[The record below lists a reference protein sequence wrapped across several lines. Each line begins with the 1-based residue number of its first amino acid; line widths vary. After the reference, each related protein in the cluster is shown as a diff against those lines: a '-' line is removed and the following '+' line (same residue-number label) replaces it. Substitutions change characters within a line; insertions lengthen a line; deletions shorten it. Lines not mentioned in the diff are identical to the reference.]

1 MFARIF
7 IVAIFTFFCLMVFT
21 NLLYGQEVWVLEI
34 VDFDTLNGY
43 PGFVQTM
50 KKNGSLW
57 ETEFFFEENG
67 YIRWYAYKPAGQ
79 DSFHIFPD
87 SRYSTKSDSLEIGNT
102 WNSWM
107 NGPTTAVVVDTATV
121 SVPAGTFFSYV
132 VEHHPQ
138 SFPDSVE
145 ATFWGSFNVGGVKQ
159 VFGDDTLALDSCRLL
174 GGTGYC
180 PLCVGNW
187 WRFECTSTD
196 IEEEADILHPLDF
209 HLSQNYPNP
218 FNPVTTISYHLSRA
232 GNVLLRVYNVRGQ
245 LVETLVN
252 EFRPA
257 GDYSF
262 FWNAEGV
269 SSGIYFYSII
279 AGGFTDV
286 KKCIILK

>member
-1 MFARIF
+1 MFVRAF
-7 IVAIFTFFCLMVFT
+7 IVVLFTSIGLMVFS
-21 NLLYGQEVWVLEI
+21 NLLYGEEVWVFEI

-43 PGFVQTM
+43 PGFVQEMT
-50 KKNGSLW
+50 KNDSLH
-57 ETEFFFEENG
+57 ETDFFFEENG
-67 YIRWYAYKPAGQ
+67 YIRWYAYKVAGQ
-79 DSFHIFPD
+79 DSFHILPD
-87 SRYSTKSDSLEIGNT
+87 STYSTKSDSLEIGDT

-107 NGPTTAVVVDTATV
+107 NGPTNAEVVDTATV

-159 VFGDDTLALDSCRLL
+159 VFGDDTLALGDYSLL
-174 GGTGYC
+174 GGTGYM
-180 PLCVGNW
+180 PLYVGNW
-187 WRFECTSTD
+187 WRFEGNTG
-196 IEEEADILHPLDF
+196 IEEETDIPYPLGF
-209 HLSQNYPNP
+209 YLSQNYPNP
-218 FNPVTTISYHLSRA
+218 FNPVTTISYHLPRT

-252 EFRPA
+252 ELKPA

-269 SSGIYFYSII
+269 SSGIYFYCII